1 MRYTRSS
8 FAIVVLCSIVVYTCL
23 DTIRIT
29 RHYTSSSAVPA
40 QQVSDDI
47 QSSDTSLAEHATW
60 QNLVMNNL
68 PSAINPNA
76 RKPAWLKIGPCP
88 STNSTCWD
96 YCMPMKGDMTKER
109 CFAATKYELL
119 HRQPRGGH
127 CHASALHMLLDDV
140 IFAMKLV
147 TLQPLLVAGTLLGA
161 FRNGTIIRWTRD
173 VDLLYNKTAFD
184 GTVDRLAQELEALG
198 YNLFFHEI
206 WRVCIN
212 SAHPLASNIFHV
224 DRCATASKSYDGS
237 DVPYLDLYAFTQNI
251 CCG

>member
-1 MRYTRSS
+1 
-8 FAIVVLCSIVVYTCL
+8 
-23 DTIRIT
+23 
-29 RHYTSSSAVPA
+29 
-40 QQVSDDI
+40 
-47 QSSDTSLAEHATW
+47 
-60 QNLVMNNL
+60 
-68 PSAINPNA
+68 
-76 RKPAWLKIGPCP
+76 
-88 STNSTCWD
+88 
-96 YCMPMKGDMTKER
+96 MPMKGDMTKER

-237 DVPYLDLYAFTQNI
+237 DVPYLDLYAFTQNVAGAVLMQAVAEPLQFADVFPTRAI
-251 CCG
+251 EILGKQYETIADPAAYFRAVKYSDVMTEINTGN